1 MNNRLR
7 EQIFNIRYQNSPRRK
22 QAFFVLSLVGL
33 ILSSSCLAPLSV
45 AAKEPEAKK
54 KRKIENQYDWGN
66 LAWKPYPKRLLNFP
80 KDKSIGGLAIFK
92 QACYGHDEKL
102 GRSVKAQGTVEIA
115 PGEFVFYFPNHN
127 FFLNPSSVN
136 SLPANAFDGIVMRYA
151 SMDDADEGRSAQAM
165 PFLARFTSVVVMD
178 LEKSE
183 MSDAGLKALKSMKNL
198 QYLGLFANELDGSF
212 LKDLTDLKML
222 RIIILSNNT
231 LKEENLAYFSQ
242 YKGLQVLNLAHTRI
256 STRNL
261 KFLAQTPSLEILS
274 LSGNDNVKDDLV
286 PLVVPLKN
294 LGLLDIRRAGLT
306 QVGLEKI
313 KKARPDL
320 TIMTYLDKKRSKSSE
335 ENKSKTKEYE
345 TIFGPL
351 SRDRKL

>member
-1 MNNRLR
+1 
-7 EQIFNIRYQNSPRRK
+7 
-22 QAFFVLSLVGL
+22 
-33 ILSSSCLAPLSV
+33 
-45 AAKEPEAKK
+45 
-54 KRKIENQYDWGN
+54 
-66 LAWKPYPKRLLNFP
+66 
-80 KDKSIGGLAIFK
+80 
-92 QACYGHDEKL
+92 
-102 GRSVKAQGTVEIA
+102 
-115 PGEFVFYFPNHN
+115 
-127 FFLNPSSVN
+127 
-136 SLPANAFDGIVMRYA
+136 
-151 SMDDADEGRSAQAM
+151 
-165 PFLARFTSVVVMD
+165 MD

-231 LKEENLAYFSQ
+231 LKEENLEYFSQ

-320 TIMTYLDKKRSKSSE
+320 TIMTYLDRKRSKSSE